1 MGGFD
6 PRVFV
11 ENLAWLKP
19 ELLLAVVGFVLLGL
33 SAALP
38 PERRRSIAAVA
49 LVGIVA
55 VAFLAASYGPAAP
68 GAGPKVEPGVGQATF
83 ADAEGR
89 PAYLTDGFSIVFK
102 IIFLI
107 GAALAI
113 LMAARFLDHEGAQS
127 GEFYAMVVFA
137 VLGMMMLASGNDFA
151 VLYIGLETMA
161 LSVYVLV
168 GFTRASHK
176 SNEAA
181 LKYFLLGAFAS
192 GILLYGMSLVYGTTG
207 SFNLDGI
214 AAAIAQGTAAP
225 RSLLQVGAILV
236 LVGMAFKIA
245 AVPFHMWT
253 PDAYEGAPTPV
264 TAFIS
269 TAAKAAA
276 FAMFLRVFLR
286 GFYGL
291 AADWTPLLV
300 VLAIASMTLGN
311 VVAILQDNVKR
322 MLAYSSIAHAGYMLL
337 GLIAVGA
344 SGGDPLTQRYGM
356 TAVVLYLFVYTFTNM
371 GAFGLVAML
380 RRRDIVGDRV
390 EDFRGLAKTN
400 PLAAATMLVF
410 LLSLAG
416 IPSTSGFI
424 GKWWL
429 FGSAVKADYAW
440 LAVIAVVNSAI
451 SLYYYVRVVVAM
463 YMSPPETERRVEVPA
478 PLAAALAVSLVF
490 TLVVGIYPQP
500 FIRFAQYALLPLA
513 VR

>member
-1 MGGFD
+1 
-6 PRVFV
+6 
-11 ENLAWLKP
+11 
-19 ELLLAVVGFVLLGL
+19 
-33 SAALP
+33 
-38 PERRRSIAAVA
+38 
-49 LVGIVA
+49 
-55 VAFLAASYGPAAP
+55 
-68 GAGPKVEPGVGQATF
+68 
-83 ADAEGR
+83 
-89 PAYLTDGFSIVFK
+89 
-102 IIFLI
+102 
-107 GAALAI
+107 
-113 LMAARFLDHEGAQS
+113 
-127 GEFYAMVVFA
+127 
-137 VLGMMMLASGNDFA
+137 
-151 VLYIGLETMA
+151 MA

-168 GFTRASHK
+168 GFAKGNRK

-181 LKYFLLGAFAS
+181 LKYFLLGVFAS
-192 GILLYGMSLVYGTTG
+192 AILLYGVSLVYGTTG
-207 SFNLDGI
+207 SYNLDGI
-214 AAAIAQGTAAP
+214 AAAIARGETGP
-225 RSLLQVGAILV
+225 RSLLGIGAILV
-236 LVGMAFKIA
+236 LVGIAFKIA

-276 FAMFLRVFLR
+276 FAMLLRVFLR

-344 SGGDPLTQRYGM
+344 SGSDAMTQRYGM
-356 TAVVLYLFVYTFTNM
+356 TAVVLYLLVYTFTNM
-371 GAFGLVAML
+371 GAFGLVVML
-380 RRRDIVGDRV
+380 RRHDVVGDRV
-390 EDFRGLAKTN
+390 EDFRGLAQSN

-416 IPSTSGFI
+416 IPCTSGFI

-451 SLYYYVRVVVAM
+451 SLYYYARVVVAM
-463 YMSPPETERRVEVPA
+463 YMSPAKTAERVAVPV

-490 TLVVGIYPQP
+490 TLVIGVYPQP

-513 VR
+513 AR